1 MSTFKNPV
9 GPQPSKV
16 YWRRRLIVGLGLF
29 AVILIVVLLFV
40 RPGADQTAPNSTGN
54 VTATDEPAT
63 DTEAGAGTDAG
74 TDTAAT
80 PAPDPATAG
89 GTCDPS
95 DIAVEAKT
103 DATTYAAGANPMLSL
118 SVTNTGEEA
127 CTMNVGTDVQEYRIT
142 SGEELIWSSKDCQQ
156 DPVALQQELAPDAPV
171 DSTPFAWDRT
181 RSDAAACDA
190 ERTQVTGEGAS
201 YHLSVLIDG
210 VESDET
216 KQFVLN

>member
-16 YWRRRLIVGLGLF
+16 YWRRRLIVGLGLL
-29 AVILIVVLLFV
+29 AVILVIVLLFV
-40 RPGADQTAPNSTGN
+40 RPGADQTTPSSTGA
-54 VTATDEPAT
+54 VTATDEPSAG
-63 DTEAGAGTDAG
+63 TEDGTDAA
-74 TDTAAT
+74 TDSVAP
-80 PAPDPATAG
+80 PAEGAETTG

-95 DIAVEAKT
+95 DITVEAKT

-118 SVTNTGEEA
+118 SATNTGEEA

-156 DPVALQQELAPDAPV
+156 DPVALQQELAPGTPV
-171 DSTPFAWDRT
+171 DSTPFGWDRT
-181 RSDAAACDA
+181 RSDAASCDA

-210 VESDET
+210 VESADT

>member
-16 YWRRRLIVGLGLF
+16 YWRRRLIVGLGLL
-29 AVILIVVLLFV
+29 AVILIIVLLFV
-40 RPGADQTAPNSTGN
+40 RPGADQTAPDSTGN
-54 VTATDEPAT
+54 VTATDDPAAGNET
-63 DTEAGAGTDAG
+63 GAGTDAV
-74 TDTAAT
+74 TDPAAT
-80 PAPDPATAG
+80 PAPDAAADG
-89 GTCDPS
+89 SCDAS
-95 DIAVEAKT
+95 DITVEAKT
-103 DATTYAAGANPMLSL
+103 DATTYAAGVNPMLSL

-156 DPVALQQELAPDAPV
+156 DPVALQQELAPDTPV
-171 DSTPFAWDRT
+171 DSTPFGWDRT
-181 RSDAAACDA
+181 RSDAASCDA
-190 ERTQVTGEGAS
+190 ERTAVTGEGAS

-210 VESDET
+210 VESADT

>member
-16 YWRRRLIVGLGLF
+16 YWRRRLIVILGLL

-40 RPGADQTAPNSTGN
+40 RPGADQTTPSSTGA
-54 VTATDEPAT
+54 VTATDEPSAG
-63 DTEAGAGTDAG
+63 TEDGTDAV
-74 TDTAAT
+74 T
-80 PAPDPATAG
+80 DPAAPPAEGAETTG

-95 DIAVEAKT
+95 DITVEAKT

-127 CTMNVGTDVQEYRIT
+127 CTMSVGTDVQEYRIT

-156 DPVALQQELAPDAPV
+156 DPVTLQQELAPGAPV
-171 DSTPFAWDRT
+171 DSTPFGWDRT
-181 RSDAAACDA
+181 RSDAASCDA

-210 VESDET
+210 VESADT